1 MTALLTILNILNG
14 ALAVLPAGTDLYNK
28 FKAQQAQ
35 AQAWADAGHVPTD
48 DEWKQLDSTVADKES
63 TIDSLTR

>member
-1 MTALLTILNILNG
+1 MAALLTLLKFLTA

-35 AQAWADAGHVPTD
+35 AQAWADEGHVPTD
-48 DEWKQLDSTVADKES
+48 AEWQALDAQVAAKEAK
-63 TIDSLTR
+63 IDGLTR